1 MYGST
6 NKARRNS
13 SALIGAVAAAAVLAG
28 LALSWGSGPEP
39 VTVAQA
45 ERVTCAVFD
54 GVVAENLVTAGHDI
68 AFSSN
73 TDGSGRWT
81 VDGVYVGTAPA
92 EDVDFTACG
101 PVAVMRAVVE
111 AQP

>member
-1 MYGST
+1 MYRAAT
-6 NKARRNS
+6 ARREAS
-13 SALIGAVAAAAVLAG
+13 IWLGIFAATFIFAG
-28 LALSWGSGPEP
+28 LALKWGTGPEP

-54 GVVAENLVTAGHDI
+54 GVVAQNLITAGHDI
-68 AFSSN
+68 AFSS
-73 TDGSGRWT
+73 TPDGSGRWT
-81 VDGVYVGTAPA
+81 VDGVYVGSAPA

-101 PVAVMRAVVE
+101 PVSVMDAVVE